1 MEISAVFGAGFV
13 VFILILIVIGVG
25 SMALW
30 VWGIIDAATRPDW
43 VFERA
48 RSNKVLWIVLMAVVG
63 AIAAVIYLLSVRPR
77 LISVQESAQVLGWG
91 QEGAYRGTPA
101 GWYGD
106 PSGRHRMRYWDG
118 GAWTGSVWD
127 GGQVLSD
134 PLTH

>member
-1 MEISAVFGAGFV
+1 MEISAVFGFT
-13 VFILILIVIGVG
+13 VFILIVILIGVG
-25 SMALW
+25 STALW

-48 RSNKVLWIVLMAVVG
+48 RSSKVLWIVLIAALGV
-63 AIAAVIYLLSVRPR
+63 IAAVIYLLSVRPR

-91 QEGAYRGTPA
+91 HGGYGGTPA

-127 GGQVLSD
+127 GGQVVSD
-134 PLTH
+134 PLTR